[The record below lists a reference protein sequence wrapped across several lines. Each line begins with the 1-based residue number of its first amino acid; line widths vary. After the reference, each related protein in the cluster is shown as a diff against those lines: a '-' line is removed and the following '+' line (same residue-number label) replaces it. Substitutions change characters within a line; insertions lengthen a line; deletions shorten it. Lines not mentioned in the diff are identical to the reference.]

1 MENQFKEIIK
11 DMKECSDKNKYAM
24 YLTDKENVI
33 FATRDLPLLE
43 LRPKTSRELLKQ
55 MCYILENYYNENQ
68 NDFYY
73 SNDSILP
80 IYYNDKIEDYHT
92 QLILGI
98 FVDEHIYGTLVVC
111 SFEKVKYE
119 DVYNNVNYIKNR
131 IVKYFCKKIDEEE
144 NKIEGKI
151 NNLFSQ
157 INIDYVN
164 KLIEENHEIL
174 NSKEYIELSS
184 RLRNNL
190 ETLEERLNKDK
201 ENNSLYDQII
211 KDFYEYSDYMQVI
224 SYWLGVEFS
233 KNSELLKR
241 SD

>member
-1 MENQFKEIIK
+1 
-11 DMKECSDKNKYAM
+11 MKE
-24 YLTDKENVI
+24 E
-33 FATRDLPLLE
+33 
-43 LRPKTSRELLKQ
+43 Q
-55 MCYILENYYNENQ
+55 
-68 NDFYY
+68 
-73 SNDSILP
+73 
-80 IYYNDKIEDYHT
+80 
-92 QLILGI
+92 
-98 FVDEHIYGTLVVC
+98 
-111 SFEKVKYE
+111 
-119 DVYNNVNYIKNR
+119 
-131 IVKYFCKKIDEEE
+131 
-144 NKIEGKI
+144 

-157 INIDYVN
+157 VNIDYVN
-164 KLIEENHEIL
+164 KLITTNRDVL
-174 NSKEYIELSS
+174 NSNEYIELSS